1 MREGPGTLPSSFS
14 PFHLISSS
22 FEWKAMLT
30 GGIDVEYVHRVT
42 EVTKEE
48 KKEGGMSAEW
58 CIMGA

>member
-1 MREGPGTLPSSFS
+1 
-14 PFHLISSS
+14 
-22 FEWKAMLT
+22 MLT